1 MIEEVTKPVPK
12 RLSERPT
19 IDPTALVSSST
30 LGRWTEVGPRTK
42 ITETEMGDYSY
53 IVNDGEVIFATIGKF
68 ANIAAHVRINPGQ
81 HPMDRASMHHFQ
93 YRSEMYGMGED
104 DEDFFNWRRD
114 KWVTIGHDVW
124 IGHGVVIQ
132 SGVKIGNGSV
142 IGSNAVVTRDVP
154 PYTIM
159 TGIPATPL
167 RPRFSLEIADA
178 MERICWWDWTDAEL
192 KERLTDFRTLDARAF
207 CRKYDVK

>member
-1 MIEEVTKPVPK
+1 
-12 RLSERPT
+12 
-19 IDPTALVSSST
+19 
-30 LGRWTEVGPRTK
+30 
-42 ITETEMGDYSY
+42 
-53 IVNDGEVIFATIGKF
+53 
-68 ANIAAHVRINPGQ
+68 
-81 HPMDRASMHHFQ
+81 
-93 YRSEMYGMGED
+93 
-104 DEDFFNWRRD
+104 
-114 KWVTIGHDVW
+114 TIGHDVW